1 MARNINIKNMGE
13 SVKESLLSRERVASS
28 DDNHQLEFVTEFK
41 GLSYVNDSKSI
52 RVTATRYSLEA
63 IEASVV
69 LIIGGD
75 DIDCDYSILANQIK
89 QKVVAIVYLGEN
101 SDKILKHCS
110 LVELHFLKAN
120 SLNEAVQIATYVG
133 QSGDVVLFSPACQ
146 CANENY
152 IKRGNE
158 FKCIVKKLSI

>member
-1 MARNINIKNMGE
+1 MARNIKNMNS
-13 SVKESLLSRERVASS
+13 SVKESLLSRSRVQPT

-41 GLSYVNDSKSI
+41 GLSYVNDAKSI

-75 DIDCDYSILANQIK
+75 DTDCDYSILANQIK

-110 LVELHFLKAN
+110 VLDLYFLNAR
-120 SLNEAVQIATYVG
+120 SIEEAVQIATYVG

-146 CANENY
+146 SANENY
-152 IKRGNE
+152 SKRGNE
-158 FKCIVKKLSI
+158 FKRLVNELSI